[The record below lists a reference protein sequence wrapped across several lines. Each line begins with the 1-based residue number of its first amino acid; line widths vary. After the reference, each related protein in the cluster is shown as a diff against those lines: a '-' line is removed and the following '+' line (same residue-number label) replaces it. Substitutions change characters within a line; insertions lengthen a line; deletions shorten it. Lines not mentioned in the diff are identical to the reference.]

1 MQMGRAII
9 LATIALLASPASA
22 RPAACDAL
30 DGAVIIADD
39 GTYLGKIT
47 DEYDQKS
54 IFNKYGTYGNPYA
67 SKSIWNDYGPYGSEY
82 SNKSARSEYTSTPPK
97 IIVGGK
103 VVGYLS
109 RNKYKS
115 EAIDPL
121 ILGLA
126 CYEYEPD

>member
-9 LATIALLASPASA
+9 LATIALLASPVSA
-22 RPAACDAL
+22 RLAACDAL
-30 DGAVIIADD
+30 EGAVIIAED

-47 DEYDQKS
+47 DGYDQKS
-54 IFNKYGTYGNPYA
+54 IFNKYGTYGSPYA

-97 IIVGGK
+97 IIVSGK

-115 EAIDPL
+115 GAIDPL